1 MHLRAYLAAGLVAAL
16 AAGALW
22 LNHRAYWRGWDAHAA
37 QVAAETRELQRELHR
52 LADRNSELSREL
64 AAQDAAR
71 DDLAEELR
79 DAAENDPRGDDPG
92 LPDSSLRRLDR
103 IR

>member
-1 MHLRAYLAAGLVAAL
+1 MIRAYLAAGALAGL

-22 LNHRAYWRGWDAHAA
+22 LDHRAYWRGWHDHAA
-37 QVAAETRELQRELHR
+37 EVAAETRELQRELHR
-52 LADRNSELSREL
+52 LADRNSELAQEL

-71 DDLAEELR
+71 DDLAQELR
-79 DAAENDPRGDDPG
+79 DEAAEDLDASSSR
-92 LPDSSLRRLDR
+92 LPDSSVQRLRR